1 MGHGNDE
8 VVDVEDAVIMGLR
21 LRVNKGSRRRETQP
35 PELQRS
41 LSRWTGTM
49 SVWIIIIIID
59 IFTITMILLHDH
71 HHHQPS
77 PPPHHYH
84 HHHHH
89 LSYYFI
95 NLISKE
101 CLAKDDKLT
110 MEEFRE
116 GSRNDP
122 RIVQVLPTT
131 ITIRFVNHEECHNN
145 AS

>member
-59 IFTITMILLHDH
+59 IFTITMILIIIIII
-71 HHHQPS
+71 
-77 PPPHHYH
+77 
-84 HHHHH
+84 
-89 LSYYFI
+89 I
-95 NLISKE
+95 NL
-101 CLAKDDKLT
+101 LLL
-110 MEEFRE
+110 
-116 GSRNDP
+116 
-122 RIVQVLPTT
+122 RIIIIIIT
-131 ITIRFVNHEECHNN
+131 ITSVIIL
-145 AS
+145 SI